1 MLDGIVLS
9 ERTGRIELP
18 LCLNPLDR
26 PRQIVSKE
34 YGNEAITEYK
44 IISES
49 EKIIDESE
57 RSINEPRKYTRIVF
71 YPLTGRTHQ
80 LRVHAAH
87 PEGLGCPILGD
98 ELYGKKADRLYLH
111 AEYIEF
117 RHPIY
122 GDIFRIQKK
131 ADF

>member
-1 MLDGIVLS
+1 MVSS
-9 ERTGRIELP
+9 EHG
-18 LCLNPLDR
+18 
-26 PRQIVSKE
+26 K
-34 YGNEAITEYK
+34 EAITEYQ

-49 EKIIDESE
+49 ERITSESDNTFNESNRIDESE
-57 RSINEPRKYTRIVF
+57 RSINESRKYTRIIF

-122 GDIFRIQKK
+122 GDILCIQKE
-131 ADF
+131 ADFHKNMIKP